1 MDNGKKIPLMTMK
14 AISKGFDIV
23 PGHGMEKGHGESR
36 LEILKDVGFTIY
48 KGDTIAVVGN
58 SGIGKSTLL
67 HIIGTLDKPDQGELF
82 FMGKELFSM
91 GDEKLA
97 CFRNT
102 EIGFVFQ
109 FHHLLQG
116 FTAIENVMIPCML
129 SGKKKKEAGESA
141 MSILSRVGLE
151 NRLYYRIE
159 ELSGGEQQR
168 VALARAL
175 VTSPAVLLADEPTG
189 NLDQKN
195 TDEVHELL
203 MDLNREINMTMVVVT
218 HNAGL
223 ADLMEKKV
231 TIDNGKIV
239 DVYCSNGKFKNAR
252 S

>member
-1 MDNGKKIPLMTMK
+1 MDNGKTAPLMTMK
-14 AISKGFDIV
+14 AISKGFDIAV
-23 PGHGMEKGHGESR
+23 GHGMEEGHGESR
-36 LEILKDVGFTIY
+36 LEILKDVDFTIY

-67 HIIGTLDKPDQGELF
+67 HIIGTLDKPDHGELY
-82 FMGKELFSM
+82 FMDKELFSM

-102 EIGFVFQ
+102 AIGFVFQ

-129 SGKKKKEAGESA
+129 NGKNKKEAGESA
-141 MSILSRVGLE
+141 RFILSRVGLE
-151 NRLYYRIE
+151 DRLYYRIE

-175 VTSPAVLLADEPTG
+175 VTNPAVLLADEPTG

-203 MDLNREINMTMVVVT
+203 MNLNRELDMTMVVVT
-218 HNAGL
+218 HNTGL

-239 DVYCSNGKFKNAR
+239 DVYCAKGKFKNAR
-252 S
+252 G